1 MVFHFNFLVK
11 VLFILCIYLSSLS
24 FATHLRVVSLSPV
37 STEII
42 ATINIKTLVG
52 VSQYCNY
59 PEFVKTLPKVGGM
72 NIDYEKVLALYP
84 DKVIGIGI
92 SNITKEKFEKL
103 GVATLFIDSA
113 ESINDIL
120 KAIQKIGDELDE
132 SKKAGGIVA
141 SMNRTFLSL
150 KKERPKQ
157 RKTAVVML
165 QYNPII
171 VAGSQGFIAE
181 ILTLS
186 GAKSVIES
194 KKMSYP
200 RLTKENI
207 IKADPDFIVCGYPN
221 LKDQLLSDH
230 VMLMTQAGRK
240 RRIINSVN
248 PDLFLRP
255 GPRIIE
261 GIKELKEALK

>member
-1 MVFHFNFLVK
+1 M
-11 VLFILCIYLSSLS
+11 
-24 FATHLRVVSLSPV
+24 VSLSPV

-120 KAIQKIGDELDE
+120 KAIQKIGD
-132 SKKAGGIVA
+132 
-141 SMNRTFLSL
+141 
-150 KKERPKQ
+150 
-157 RKTAVVML
+157 
-165 QYNPII
+165 
-171 VAGSQGFIAE
+171 
-181 ILTLS
+181 
-186 GAKSVIES
+186 
-194 KKMSYP
+194 
-200 RLTKENI
+200 
-207 IKADPDFIVCGYPN
+207 
-221 LKDQLLSDH
+221 
-230 VMLMTQAGRK
+230 
-240 RRIINSVN
+240 
-248 PDLFLRP
+248 
-255 GPRIIE
+255 
-261 GIKELKEALK
+261 